1 MKEKMKRFFGTLR
14 RNCGKFFRFLGKQC
28 KNLMSGGLAIPI
40 IALLFLVL
48 FNLFRDPGFFGIG
61 IQHNNDGNVVLA
73 GNVISIINGASEL
86 AILAMGMTLVTA
98 ACGGQDISVG
108 AVAAIAGSTFVKVLK
123 ASSTITGGTVIL
135 ALVCACI
142 VAMIFASF
150 NGTLVAVFKIQP
162 MIATLILYTCGRS
175 VAYWINGGA
184 TPTVSSPIITG
195 IGSFIPG
202 IPVPTPVI
210 IVAIMTIL
218 FGLLFK
224 FTSLRLFTQ
233 SVGVNGSAARLNGI
247 NSTFIKLLS
256 FIILG
261 VCVAVAGCI
270 GVSRLGLINHETL
283 LVDIEMDAILA
294 VAIGGNSLGGGKFRI
309 SGSIIG
315 AYVIQML
322 TITLYAMKV
331 SSTDVKAY
339 KAIVIILLVVIGSPV
354 VKAKFGKF
362 MTSLVHGSRRV
373 SAKGA
378 EE

>member
-1 MKEKMKRFFGTLR
+1 MKS
-14 RNCGKFFRFLGKQC
+14 KFKKIFK
-28 KNLMSGGLAIPI
+28 GGLGQLTIPI
-40 IALLFLVL
+40 IAICLLVI
-48 FNLFRDPGFFGIG
+48 FNLIRDPSFFSIA
-61 IQHNNDGNVVLA
+61 IQHNNDGNIVLA
-73 GNVISIINGASEL
+73 GNLISIINGASEL
-86 AILAMGMTLVTA
+86 AVLAMGMTLVTA

-108 AVAAIAGSTFVKVLK
+108 AMAAIAGSAFVKVLK
-123 ASSTITGGTVIL
+123 SASVINAPIVIL
-135 ALVCACI
+135 GFLMACL

-175 VAYWINGGA
+175 IAYWINGGA

-202 IPVPTPVI
+202 IPVPTPVLI
-210 IVAIMTIL
+210 VIAVAII
-218 FGLLFK
+218 FK
-224 FTSLRLFTQ
+224 LVFHFTSLELFTQ
-233 SVGVNGSAARLNGI
+233 SVGINGSAARLNGI

-261 VCVAVAGCI
+261 LCVAVAGTI

-283 LVDIEMDAILA
+283 LLDVEMDTILA
-294 VAIGGNSLGGGKFRI
+294 VAIGGNSLGGGKFKI

-339 KAIVIILLVVIGSPV
+339 KAVVIILLVVIGSPV
-354 VKAKFGKF
+354 IKAKFQKL
-362 MTSLVHGSRRV
+362 MTNLKNRKPKV
-373 SAKGA
+373 SVKGA
-378 EE
+378 D